1 MAEPLRLVSDNTDP
15 DEKND
20 ADALFDKLKGW
31 VKSDR
36 ERMGD
41 WMTEAKEDFDFVAN
55 HQWDDD
61 TKQLLEL
68 QKRPATTF
76 NLVGAMVQAVSGY
89 EISNRQETQYIPR
102 QLGAAGV
109 SELVTAGAKYFRD
122 NTDAENAESSAFAS
136 AVVCGLGWTETY
148 IDFDDNP
155 DGEYKKKRVSPFEVI
170 PDATAVEPNLADM
183 RRVSRI
189 REMTCAAAEEL
200 FEDFERED
208 LHAAWI
214 DDDNNDGKDANHN
227 DPRHRYDG
235 SARNEYADEKL
246 IKIVEIQWFE
256 FEQFIRFMDP
266 FTGQETRASKE
277 EFEILS
283 TRMAELNMPAPQS
296 VKQRRKIWKRAF
308 LGNVMLGEPSPLP
321 VDGHFTYECV
331 TGNRDENK
339 GTFYG
344 IVRPLK
350 DPQRWVNK
358 LFSQTMHILNSN
370 SKGGILAERGAFEN
384 DTKAADSWAKADA
397 ITWVNP
403 GALANGKIKDKPVV
417 QIPPAFF
424 QLMEF
429 AMGMGPRISG
439 INMEF
444 LGMREA
450 NQAGVLEY
458 QRRQAGVTILAP
470 LFDSLRLHRI
480 REGRLTLRLMQKYLS
495 DDRLIR
501 IVGPQGQGFL
511 PLNRDQTLGNYEV
524 IVDDAPT
531 SPNQKEKTWAITQ
544 QMMPI
549 LGPLM
554 AQNPD
559 LAAKFIANSPLPESS
574 NREIQAALTKP
585 NPGAKE
591 QQEAGKAKAMAEIN
605 ETVAS
610 AHQKNASAFADIVG
624 ALVPP
629 AMAPMALGPFGG
641 PFPVGPQGG
650 PPMPPPGMPGMP
662 PGPQGLPPGMMP
674 PGQPPMP
681 PQGAPMPP
689 PPMPGPGPV

>member
-1 MAEPLRLVSDNTDP
+1 MAEPLRLVSDNTNP
-15 DEKND
+15 DAPSD

-36 ERMGD
+36 ERMSD
-41 WMTEAKEDFDFVAN
+41 WMTEAREDFDFVAN

-61 TKQLLEL
+61 TKRLLEFE
-68 QKRPATTF
+68 KRPATTF

-122 NTDAENAESSAFAS
+122 NADAENAESAAFAS
-136 AVVCGLGWTETY
+136 ATVCGLGWTETY

-155 DGEYKKKRVSPFEVI
+155 DGEYCKKRVSPFEVI
-170 PDATAVEPNLADM
+170 PDANAVEPNLADM

-214 DDDNNDGKDANHN
+214 DDDNNDGKEANHN
-227 DPRHRYDG
+227 DPKRRYDG
-235 SARNEYADEKL
+235 SSREEYADEKR
-246 IKIVEIQWFE
+246 IKIVEVQWFE
-256 FEQFIRFMDP
+256 FEPFMRFMDP
-266 FTGQETRASKE
+266 FTGQEVRATKD
-277 EFEILS
+277 EFEVLS
-283 TRMAELNMPAPQS
+283 VRLAAIGQPVPQA
-296 VKQRRKIWKRAF
+296 VKQRRKVWKRAF

-358 LFSQTMHILNSN
+358 LFSQTMHILNTN
-370 SKGGILAERGAFEN
+370 SKGGIIAERGAFE
-384 DTKAADSWAKADA
+384 DDRKAAASWSKADS
-397 ITWVNP
+397 ITWANP
-403 GALANGKIKDKPVV
+403 GAVSQGKIKDKPVV

-501 IVGPQGQGFL
+501 IVGAEGQAFL
-511 PLNRDQTLGNYEV
+511 PLNRDATLGEYEV

-549 LGPLM
+549 LGPLF
-554 AQNPD
+554 QNNPE

-585 NPGAKE
+585 NPGAQE
-591 QQEAGKAKAMAEIN
+591 QQQAGKAKAMAEIN
-605 ETVAS
+605 EKVAS
-610 AHQKNASAFADIVG
+610 ANQKNASAFADIMG
-624 ALVPP
+624 TLAPP
-629 AMAPMALGPFGG
+629 MMAPATLAPLGG

-650 PPMPPPGMPGMP
+650 PPMPPPGIPGMSPGAMP
-662 PGPQGLPPGMMP
+662 PGPPQMP
-674 PGQPPMP
+674 PSGPPMP
-681 PQGAPMPP
+681 PPS
-689 PPMPGPGPV
+689 MPGPV